1 MHRLIAVG
9 IVFVLFSGLLQAQ
22 GGFSIRAAS
31 SDSVAGWQ
39 RMELDGQTV
48 WVSPTVSLTAADVGR
63 AEPISTQDG
72 KKAVSI
78 EFTDAGAGKMRK
90 LSAAQKDKLIG
101 MVLDGKLIWAPKIR
115 SEIGK
120 QAVLTGTGPLGLSD
134 EVISRIIAS
143 VRR

>member
-22 GGFSIRAAS
+22 SGFSIRAAS
-31 SDSVAGWQ
+31 PDSVAGWQ

-48 WVSPTVSLTAADVGR
+48 WVSPTVSLAAADVER
-63 AEPISTQDG
+63 VEPISTQAG

-78 EFTDAGAGKMRK
+78 EFTGAGAEKMRK
-90 LSAAQKDKLIG
+90 LSAAQMDKLIA

-115 SEIGK
+115 SEVGK
-120 QAVLTGTGPLGLSD
+120 QAVLTGSEPQGLSD
-134 EVISRIIAS
+134 DVITRLIAS